1 MVLTFAPLRLC
12 VSISVCFIM
21 SEQLQ
26 RSIVITGT
34 SSGIGYAAAKLLAER
49 DFQVFGSVRSEKDA
63 DHTSQTLG
71 SNFCPLIFDVTD
83 QPSIQKAAD
92 VVRERLYQRR
102 LFALINNAGI
112 EMAGPLAY
120 LPVERFR
127 TQLEVNL
134 IGVLSV
140 TQAFLP
146 LLGTEADRSG
156 SPGRIINISSMLGRL
171 AVPFVGAYCASKFGL
186 EGFSDTLRREMKLF
200 GIDVIVVEPGAVVT
214 PIWDKAEGKMLQE
227 YPDTPYQRSLTRFVE
242 TAMKSGREGFPA
254 SKVAELIERILA
266 TKKPKARYTLIPKK
280 FVEYTIPRLLPA
292 RTLDYLMN
300 KYLGISAVRGEK

>member
-1 MVLTFAPLRLC
+1 
-12 VSISVCFIM
+12 M

-34 SSGIGYAAAKLLAER
+34 SSGIGYATAKLLAER
-49 DFQVFGSVRSEKDA
+49 GFQVFGSVRSEKDA
-63 DHTSQTLG
+63 NHTSQTLG

-83 QPSIQKAAD
+83 QPSVQKAAD
-92 VVRERLYQRR
+92 VVRERLGQRR

-120 LPVERFR
+120 LPVDRFR

-146 LLGTEADRSG
+146 LLGTEADRIG

-227 YPDTPYQRSLTRFVE
+227 YPHTPYQRSLTKFVE

-254 SKVAELIERILA
+254 SKVAELLERILS

-292 RTLDYLMN
+292 RTLDYFMN
-300 KYLGISAVRGEK
+300 KYLGISAVRGAGGKVRSDR

>member
-1 MVLTFAPLRLC
+1 MPEKSNL
-12 VSISVCFIM
+12 SV
-21 SEQLQ
+21 
-26 RSIVITGT
+26 VITGT
-34 SSGIGYAAAKLLAER
+34 STGIGYAAAKLVAER
-49 DFQVFGSVRSEKDA
+49 GFEVFGSVRSEKDA
-63 DHTSQTLG
+63 NYTSQTLG

-83 QPSIQKAAD
+83 QSSVQKAAD
-92 VVRERLYQRR
+92 VIRERLGQRR

-120 LPVERFR
+120 LPIDRFR

-146 LLGTEADRSG
+146 LLGTEPNRIG

-171 AVPFVGAYCASKFGL
+171 AIPFVGAYCASKFGL
-186 EGFSDTLRREMKLF
+186 EGFSDTLRREMVLF
-200 GIDVIVVEPGAVVT
+200 GIDVVVVEPGAIVT
-214 PIWDKAEGKMLQE
+214 PIWEKAEGKMLQE

-242 TAMKSGREGFPA
+242 TATKSGREGFPA

-292 RTLDYLMN
+292 RTLDYFMN
-300 KYLGISAVRGEK
+300 KYLGIGAGKGSEK

>member
-1 MVLTFAPLRLC
+1 
-12 VSISVCFIM
+12 M
-21 SEQLQ
+21 SEQ
-26 RSIVITGT
+26 SNPTIVITGVST
-34 SSGIGYAAAKLLAER
+34 GIGYATAKLLAER
-49 DFQVFGSVRSEKDA
+49 GFQVLGSVRSEADA
-63 DHTSQTLG
+63 DRTSKDLG
-71 SNFCPLIFDVTD
+71 RNFSPLIFDVTD
-83 QPSIQKAAD
+83 QEAVHKAAEL
-92 VVRERLYQRR
+92 VRERLGQHR
-102 LFALINNAGI
+102 LFGLINNAGV

-120 LPVERFR
+120 LPVDRFR

-146 LLGTEADRSG
+146 LLGTEAKRIE

-186 EGFSDTLRREMKLF
+186 EGLSDSLRREMRLF

-214 PIWDKAEGKMLQE
+214 PIWEKAEGKILKD
-227 YPDTPYQRSLTRFVE
+227 YPNTPYQRSLTKFAE

-254 SKVAELIERILA
+254 SKVAELIERILS
-266 TKKPKARYTLIPKK
+266 TKKPKARYTLIPNH

-292 RTLDYLMN
+292 RTLDYFMAQ
-300 KYLGISAVRGEK
+300 YLRIGAVKGSEK

>member
-1 MVLTFAPLRLC
+1 
-12 VSISVCFIM
+12 M
-21 SEQLQ
+21 SEALKH
-26 RSIVITGT
+26 SVVITGT
-34 SSGIGYAAAKLLAER
+34 SSGIGYASAKLLAER
-49 DFQVFGSVRSEKDA
+49 GFQVFGSVRSEKDA
-63 DHTSQTLG
+63 NHTSQTLG
-71 SNFCPLIFDVTD
+71 ANFCPLIFDVTD
-83 QPSIQKAAD
+83 QLAVQKAAEL
-92 VVRERLYQRR
+92 VRERLGQRR

-112 EMAGPLAY
+112 EMGGPLAY

-146 LLGTEADRSG
+146 LLGTEAGRTG

-186 EGFSDTLRREMKLF
+186 EGLSDTLRREMKLF

-227 YPDTPYQRSLTRFVE
+227 YPHTPYQHSLTKFVE

-254 SKVAELIERILA
+254 SKVAELLERILS

-292 RTLDYLMN
+292 RTLDYFMN
-300 KYLGISAVRGEK
+300 KYLGISGVRGER

>member
-1 MVLTFAPLRLC
+1 
-12 VSISVCFIM
+12 M
-21 SEQLQ
+21 SGQAQ

-34 SSGIGYAAAKLLAER
+34 SSGIGYAAAELLAKR
-49 DFQVFGSVRSEKDA
+49 GFQVFGSVRSEIDA
-63 DHTSQTLG
+63 NRTSQDLG
-71 SNFCPLIFDVTD
+71 PNFCPLILDVTD
-83 QPSIQKAAD
+83 QPSVHKAAD
-92 VVRERLYQRR
+92 LVRERLGQNR

-112 EMAGPLAY
+112 EMTGPLAY

-127 TQLEVNL
+127 AQLEVNL

-146 LLGTEADRSG
+146 LLGTDPNRTG

-186 EGFSDTLRREMKLF
+186 EGLSDSLRREMILF

-214 PIWDKAEGKMLQE
+214 PIWEKAEGKMLQD
-227 YPDTPYQRSLTRFVE
+227 YPNTPYQRSLTKFVE

-254 SKVAELIERILA
+254 SKVAELIERILSA
-266 TKKPKARYTLIPKK
+266 KKPKARYTLIPNH

-292 RTLDYLMN
+292 RTLDYFMR
-300 KYLGISAVRGEK
+300 KYLGIGAVKGTIRER

>member
-1 MVLTFAPLRLC
+1 
-12 VSISVCFIM
+12 M
-21 SEQLQ
+21 SEQLKG
-26 RSIVITGT
+26 SIVITGT
-34 SSGIGYAAAKLLAER
+34 SSGIGYAVAKLLAER
-49 DFQVFGSVRSEKDA
+49 GFQVFGSVRSETDA
-63 DHTSQTLG
+63 KHTSQTLG
-71 SNFCPLIFDVTD
+71 FNFCPLIFDVTD

-92 VVRERLYQRR
+92 LVRERLGQRR

-127 TQLEVNL
+127 SQLEVNL

-146 LLGTEADRSG
+146 LLGTEADRVG
-156 SPGRIINISSMLGRL
+156 SPGRIVNISSMLGRL

-214 PIWDKAEGKMLQE
+214 PIWEKAEGKLLQE
-227 YPDTPYQRSLTRFVE
+227 YPDTPYQHSLTRFVE

-254 SKVAELIERILA
+254 SKVAELIERVLL
-266 TKKPKARYTLIPKK
+266 TKKPKARYTLIPKH

-292 RTLDYLMN
+292 RTLDYFMN
-300 KYLGISAVRGEK
+300 KYLGISVVKGTEK